1 MILKV
6 RDLKLDTDSWDVTLR
21 GEIVSLTYKEFKLL
35 KRLMEEPNVVIS
47 GEKIL
52 SEWEAEKEYSL
63 KSNIVVVFI
72 NYLNKK
78 IPDYIF
84 NVRKAGYKIK

>member
-6 RDLKLDTDSWDVTLR
+6 RDLNLDTESWDVTLR

-52 SEWEAEKEYSL
+52 SEWEDEKEYSL

>member
-1 MILKV
+1 MILQV
-6 RDLKLDTDSWDVTLR
+6 RDLKLNTESWEVTLKN
-21 GEIVSLTYKEFKLL
+21 EIINLTYKEFKLL

-47 GEKIL
+47 QEKIL
-52 SEWEAEKEYSL
+52 GEWEDEKEYSL